1 MTDTPTGDAPQPVYP
16 LPPTGTTSPQLT
28 YGLLFDIADALVRN
42 GFPRPAGVDWAH
54 LMLSLDRF
62 LYQENP

>member
-1 MTDTPTGDAPQPVYP
+1 
-16 LPPTGTTSPQLT
+16 
-28 YGLLFDIADALVRN
+28 LFDIADALVRN